1 MDCLGKE
8 FLPDIRRA
16 PKRSNTL
23 SESQKVL
30 AVANALRYIPKE
42 FHSELLDEFIDELNE
57 VGRIYGYR
65 FRPQGPLVGNPLTST
80 KVNVWK
86 VKPFKS

>member
-1 MDCLGKE
+1 MKIFTLELKFEDGLPLKKE
-8 FLPDIRRA
+8 FLSDIRRA

-23 SESQKVL
+23 SEPQKVL

-42 FHSELLDEFIDELNE
+42 FHTELIDEFIGELNE

-65 FRPQGPLVGNPLTST
+65 
-80 KVNVWK
+80 
-86 VKPFKS
+86 